1 MLNKQKG
8 SNLFMFVPTCNPVIS
23 NNMCDP
29 SPLIF
34 YLEIVLRSTTRSFTV
49 PGTIPVSIRSPLLCK
64 LYLSP
69 SISFP
74 FLPLPHHSNPCRRYL
89 SLNTVKTPS
98 SCSRFNMHILS
109 FHLILL
115 QLNLFDLLPIPNL
128 PNLMSVQLIWL

>member
-1 MLNKQKG
+1 
-8 SNLFMFVPTCNPVIS
+8 MFVPTCNPVIC
-23 NNMCDP
+23 NNMCDLLR
-29 SPLIF
+29 LIF
-34 YLEIVLRSTTRSFTV
+34 YFEIVLLLLHV
-49 PGTIPVSIRSPLLCK
+49 VLPYLVLQVSQYRYVLLLCK